1 MRILHCVSSLKVGG
15 AEKCVK
21 NLVLEQKKQGLD
33 VSVLSFGNRADAFQN
48 EIEKSGAKV
57 INITGN
63 IFSRTWA
70 SIKALSQYSTIHI
83 HSPAVIRAFALLF
96 PVLFIKQVIYTIH
109 GEVEPPISFVKQTH
123 WLGRLYINRVYGVSE
138 NIKKGITNRYG
149 WPTSSVTVIKNGVV
163 VPPKP
168 QVISQQSKL
177 QLCIVCRLVPLKNI
191 AQLLKAFEEYD
202 CFNYAD
208 LHIYGDGPEKTNLE
222 ALATQ
227 LNLNH
232 TVTFHGAILEEQA
245 IYQNKDLLLINSTTE
260 GLPMTLLEAMARGI
274 PALSTAVGEIP
285 NMIENQRNGIVYSL
299 NDLAEWQKQLL
310 NVNTHR
316 TKLQEMGSFAH
327 KFIHSHFAIQH
338 ICMIYKESYK

>member
-21 NLVLEQKKQGLD
+21 NLVLEQQKQGLD
-33 VSVLSFGNRADAFQN
+33 VSVLSFGSCADAFQS

-57 INITGN
+57 INISGN

-70 SIKALSQYSTIHI
+70 SIKALSQYSTIHV

-96 PVLFIKQVIYTIH
+96 PVLFTKQVIYTIH
-109 GEVEPPISFVKQTH
+109 GEVEPPISFVKQSH

-138 NIKKGITNRYG
+138 NIKKGITKRYG
-149 WPTSSVTVIKNGVV
+149 WSISSVTVIKNGVV
-163 VPPKP
+163 IPQKP
-168 QVISQQSKL
+168 QVISLQPKL
-177 QLCIVCRLVPLKNI
+177 QLCTVSRLVPLKNI
-191 AQLLKAFEEYD
+191 AQLLKAFEEYK

-208 LHIYGDGPEKTNLE
+208 LHIYGDGPEKLDLE

-232 TVTFHGAILEEQA
+232 SVTFHGAVLEEQA

-274 PALSTAVGEIP
+274 PAISTAVGEIP
-285 NMIENQRNGIVYSL
+285 NVIENQCNGIVYSL
-299 NDLAEWQKQLL
+299 NDLAEWQKQLTI
-310 NVNTHR
+310 VDSDR
-316 TKLQEMGSFAH
+316 TKLQEMGVLAH
-327 KFIHSHFAIQH
+327 KFILSHFAIH
-338 ICMIYKESYK
+338 DVCMIYQKSYK